1 MEMLLALVCCGLVAR
16 FMVLV
21 LWNVSQSKNVSHIGE
36 TYLRVTGA
44 SGSQITPSSQLADLD

>member
-1 MEMLLALVCCGLVAR
+1 MEMLLSLVVCGLVVR

-21 LWNVSQSKNVSHIGE
+21 LWNVSQSNNVSHIGE

-44 SGSQITPSSQLADLD
+44 SRSQTTRSSHLADLD